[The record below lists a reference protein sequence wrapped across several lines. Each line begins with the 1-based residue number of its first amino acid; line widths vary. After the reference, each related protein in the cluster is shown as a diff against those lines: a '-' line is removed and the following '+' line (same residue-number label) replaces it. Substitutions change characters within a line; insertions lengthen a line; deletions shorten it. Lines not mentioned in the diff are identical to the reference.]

1 MSILQLKFQ
10 QLAVKLFTFQFL
22 EASCHKQVFKL
33 VLSSSLLSFLMSTN
47 YILTRVK
54 ILKEVITR
62 IKDTTPK
69 SPFVTL
75 TLSCHLKVK
84 MRDLL
89 LAQK

>member
-10 QLAVKLFTFQFL
+10 QLALKLFTFLL

-47 YILTRVK
+47 YTLTLVK
-54 ILKEVITR
+54 TLKEVITR
-62 IKDTTPK
+62 IKGTTPK

-75 TLSCHLKVK
+75 TPSCRLKVK
-84 MRDLL
+84 MSDVL